1 MSSSAVAQLLNR
13 LRMRQVALMLAIEE
27 HVTLGAAAKAI
38 GISQPA
44 ATKMLHEMEEAIG
57 QPVFDRIGRTL
68 RLNTAGKRVLLSF
81 RGLLGSMEQL
91 QHDLNELRQGR
102 AGQLALGSIM
112 AASPTYLTL
121 ALAKLKAEHPLLS
134 FTIEVGTSDR
144 LMEQLDE
151 GSLDVVIGRVPGS
164 TGAYRFTPLSEEAIS
179 VVCAPD
185 HPLAR
190 VRQPSFERLTQYPWV
205 LQPQGSPMRDVI
217 VEEFMEHHRPLPTG
231 LLETSSTLITVHLVS
246 RTNMIAALP
255 QSVAKGFRRHKMLGL
270 LNYTMGHRLASY
282 GSIVRDDRPLS
293 RQADH
298 FLRLLHEGG
307 SDAW

>member
-1 MSSSAVAQLLNR
+1 MLNPPVAQLLNR
-13 LRMRQVALMLAIEE
+13 LRMRQVVLMLAVEE
-27 HVTLGAAAKAI
+27 HRTLGAAAKAI

-44 ATKMLHEMEEAIG
+44 ATKMLHEMEEALG

-68 RLNTAGKRVLLSF
+68 RLNSAGRRVLLSF
-81 RGLLGSMEQL
+81 RGLLGTMEQL
-91 QHDLNELRQGR
+91 QRDLQELRLGR
-102 AGQLALGSIM
+102 AGHLALGSIM

-121 ALAKLKAEHPLLS
+121 ALAKLKAEYPLVS
-134 FTIEVGTSDR
+134 VTIEVGTSDR

-151 GSLDVVIGRVPGS
+151 GSLDIVIGRVPGS
-164 TGAYRFTPLSEEAIS
+164 TGAYRFAPLSEEAIL

-190 VRQPSFERLTQYPWV
+190 VRQPPFERLTQYPWV

-217 VEEFMEHHRPLPTG
+217 VQEFTEHHSPLPAG

-246 RTNMIAALP
+246 RTNMVAALP
-255 QSVAKGFRRHKMLGL
+255 HSVAKGFRKHKMLGL
-270 LNYTMGHRLASY
+270 VNYTMRHRLASY

-293 RQADH
+293 PQAEH
-298 FLRLLHEGG
+298 FMRLLHEGG